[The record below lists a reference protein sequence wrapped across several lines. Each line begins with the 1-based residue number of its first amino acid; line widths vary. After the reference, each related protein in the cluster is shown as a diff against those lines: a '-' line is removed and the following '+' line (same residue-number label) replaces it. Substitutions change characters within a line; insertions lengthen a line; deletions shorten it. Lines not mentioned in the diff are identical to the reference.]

1 VNETEENE
9 RTGSPKG
16 MSRTLKVAVGA
27 VSLAVA
33 AVGVA
38 GAVGTYTN
46 AADLVGDG
54 FALSMVA
61 GGEGVVAVCA
71 MVMLLLTVLGRPSPA
86 ALRLAT
92 VAMPVVA
99 SAVGAV
105 VAPDVT
111 TKVIMAVG
119 PLAMTAAAEGLC
131 LVARNAVAV
140 STGTDVEADRRAMQR
155 AASLDKHAAKDGRL
169 SKAIVTRTRRQLV
182 AVDPTAADL
191 VAGALRRQVAA
202 DVTARMAAIGATV
215 PALVVERDE
224 QAEEAP
230 ALDPAPEQ
238 AATPDATADVA
249 AVASEG
255 SKADAPEAPALT
267 LVPPTVSPTV
277 SARADQQG
285 NGSGNGAGN
294 GGGNGAN
301 LRPSKQSLTD
311 EQLDDAAD
319 ELFADVPPPVSQ
331 ARFIKA
337 MRAAGHS
344 ASTARLSEAHKR
356 WTTRQGQAAEQGA
369 A

>member
-1 VNETEENE
+1 MNETEENE
-9 RTGSPKG
+9 PTGSPKS

-38 GAVGTYTN
+38 GAVGTYKN

-86 ALRLAT
+86 ALRVAT

-140 STGTDVEADRRAMQR
+140 ATGVDVEADRRAMQR
-155 AASLDKHAAKDGRL
+155 AASLDKHLAKDGRL
-169 SKAIVTRTRRQLV
+169 SQVIVTRTRRQLV
-182 AVDPTAADL
+182 AVDPKAADL

-202 DVTARMAAIGATV
+202 DVAARMATLGAPEQAT
-215 PALVVERDE
+215 VVER
-224 QAEEAP
+224 A

-238 AATPDATADVA
+238 AATPDATAHVA
-249 AVASEG
+249 AVAPDEP
-255 SKADAPEAPALT
+255 KADTPEAPALAIVRDAAQDDAQDVT
-267 LVPPTVSPTV
+267 SCGNDV
-277 SARADQQG
+277 SAEQAQDDARTAALAAVNAPRITKRAERLAAIRRDGLDAQDVVRLYGVKLRTAQQDVKD
-285 NGSGNGAGN
+285 A
-294 GGGNGAN
+294 A
-301 LRPSKQSLTD
+301 QQD
-311 EQLDDAAD
+311 EQDAA
-319 ELFADVPPPVSQ
+319 
-331 ARFIKA
+331 
-337 MRAAGHS
+337 
-344 ASTARLSEAHKR
+344 
-356 WTTRQGQAAEQGA
+356 
-369 A
+369 